1 MIPSGYRLER
11 VKADKGSE
19 FTSAEFRQY
28 CREVGIKLEFA
39 SPNTPQQIGD
49 NERAGKTIVGIVR
62 CLLADSGLPNKLWGE
77 LMLTA
82 AYLNNRTPHAALNN
96 ETPYK
101 RLYGKDATLGHFRT
115 IGARAF
121 VHVET
126 RGRKLDQRAWEGRLV
141 GYSMDSTS
149 YRVYNPATGTVRESR
164 NVIFIETPSAMPEP
178 DLANGLEE
186 GEFTY
191 DDVDDMVRDIRNYSS
206 NIDLSS
212 SPAAGQEVRNPSV
225 RDLFEQIKEIT
236 NRDAGINHTNS
247 ASSETAPTD
256 NPSGDPPGGDDP
268 RGDSPGASP
277 GGDSPAPSEG
287 GSPAGTGGGS
297 ESGGSSGDSGSG
309 SASHGEGS
317 SRGGS
322 ASRGGR
328 GAHGGRSGTASRGG
342 RGGSTP
348 QRPTTRSVTQGP
360 NARTLRELKRLG
372 LHTKGERQDIA
383 HKDEFVYFVH
393 YAYAA
398 QNVQQKVPRTF
409 REAMELADA
418 KLWRA
423 ATRKEM
429 DRLEELRVF
438 TLVPRKTVPT
448 GARIYK
454 PQWVFKIKA
463 DNSHKA
469 RLVVS
474 GWGQVPGKDFGNTY
488 APVCRLQSVRMVLAI
503 AAEMDWEVVQLDVN
517 TAFLYAFLEEDVH
530 VEAAPGYEKM
540 DKDGVPLVMKLHKSL
555 YGLAQSPG
563 NWFKTIDPELVALGF
578 VPLKSDTCVYI
589 YRKNGVV
596 IILTLYVDD
605 LLLVG
610 ADIQVIESIKQK
622 LMKRF
627 KMTDMGDVSLVL
639 GMQVTRDRQQK
650 TITISQEN
658 YTRSILEKF
667 GMADCKPVST
677 PGFGQEL
684 STNQPEQTLLNEE
697 ETQRFQA
704 ITGSVMY
711 LAQITRYDVMY
722 STCQLARA
730 MSKPSKVHMGA
741 AKHLLRY
748 LAGTLD
754 FSLVYKKGGFKL
766 TAFSDSNWGNNPD
779 NGKSTSCY
787 IMMFCKAPVSF
798 RSGVQSL
805 TAMSTM
811 EAELVAAALAIKE
824 AVFCSNMLIE
834 LGFGKEVEKVPLY
847 IDNTATLH
855 VIGNR
860 AYSSRTKHI
869 ALRFF
874 YIRELVSEGKMTIHY
889 VSTEDNLADIGT
901 KHLTKQRLQQL
912 LHKFK
917 NF

>member
-1 MIPSGYRLER
+1 
-11 VKADKGSE
+11 
-19 FTSAEFRQY
+19 
-28 CREVGIKLEFA
+28 
-39 SPNTPQQIGD
+39 
-49 NERAGKTIVGIVR
+49 
-62 CLLADSGLPNKLWGE
+62 
-77 LMLTA
+77 
-82 AYLNNRTPHAALNN
+82 
-96 ETPYK
+96 
-101 RLYGKDATLGHFRT
+101 
-115 IGARAF
+115 
-121 VHVET
+121 
-126 RGRKLDQRAWEGRLV
+126 
-141 GYSMDSTS
+141 
-149 YRVYNPATGTVRESR
+149 
-164 NVIFIETPSAMPEP
+164 
-178 DLANGLEE
+178 
-186 GEFTY
+186 
-191 DDVDDMVRDIRNYSS
+191 
-206 NIDLSS
+206 
-212 SPAAGQEVRNPSV
+212 
-225 RDLFEQIKEIT
+225 
-236 NRDAGINHTNS
+236 
-247 ASSETAPTD
+247 
-256 NPSGDPPGGDDP
+256 
-268 RGDSPGASP
+268 
-277 GGDSPAPSEG
+277 
-287 GSPAGTGGGS
+287 
-297 ESGGSSGDSGSG
+297 
-309 SASHGEGS
+309 
-317 SRGGS
+317 
-322 ASRGGR
+322 
-328 GAHGGRSGTASRGG
+328 
-342 RGGSTP
+342 
-348 QRPTTRSVTQGP
+348 
-360 NARTLRELKRLG
+360 
-372 LHTKGERQDIA
+372 
-383 HKDEFVYFVH
+383 
-393 YAYAA
+393 
-398 QNVQQKVPRTF
+398 
-409 REAMELADA
+409 
-418 KLWRA
+418 
-423 ATRKEM
+423 
-429 DRLEELRVF
+429 
-438 TLVPRKTVPT
+438 
-448 GARIYK
+448 
-454 PQWVFKIKA
+454 
-463 DNSHKA
+463 
-469 RLVVS
+469 
-474 GWGQVPGKDFGNTY
+474 
-488 APVCRLQSVRMVLAI
+488 MVLAI

-711 LAQITRYDVMY
+711 LAQITRYVVMY